1 MKTKPFD
8 LPGTPLR
15 PGVRLLEA
23 NAGTGKTY
31 TITGMVCRLV
41 VEEGLDISK
50 ILVVTFTEAAMEELK
65 DRVRKYLQMILA
77 SLQSEQPTD
86 TLTEAYLK
94 LPTDRRDQAIRRL
107 KAAVGLFDEASI
119 FTIHGFCHR
128 VLLQYAFE
136 SNGLFEPQL
145 VKDPRPMFLELS
157 HDYWRRQFYRGDPYL
172 PALIHYLDLSPKAL
186 VEDFLE
192 ISRLADPRVIPAV
205 SNARYGLSISA
216 SRDTWEQLSAAIQD
230 NDRVIRILSNTA
242 AFKKPLRDRLPEILQ
257 FLQCP
262 WPKIPTGPS
271 ARILRHLTAGYL
283 NDQLMKKAAK
293 DGFDPSDPFFNRVED
308 WQNALE
314 MFRHQHRFFFLSEFR
329 NQLEH
334 RKNQLNVV
342 TFDDLLPRVLQAL
355 DGPLGNRLKSRL
367 KTDFAAALIDEFQDT
382 DPQQCR
388 LFDQL
393 FNSPEHRLYYIG
405 DPKQAIYTFRGA
417 DIFSYLKARNSAR
430 ETFDLTTNWRSDPK
444 LVSGINALFNGH
456 ATPFAFPEIPYN
468 PSESAVEGA
477 QLKDSLG
484 KNGAGLKLCY
494 LPSPKDGKTL
504 PNGQAKERIRSAV
517 IREILYLIQG
527 GGLLKGQPINP
538 GDIAILTRTNEEA
551 REVKADL
558 SEANLSGVIHSD
570 QTIFET
576 EEAET
581 MRILLYALSEPNR
594 NDWFKAAMTSEWIG
608 FKSNDIFSMDD
619 GWEHWERLRQYLHQC
634 HEIWID
640 QGIYPALNHWV
651 WQLDIP
657 VRLLRLPEGERK
669 IANLMHLIDLL
680 QKAESEGRTTPQ
692 TLLSWYEDTL
702 QEPDRERDDF
712 LMRLE
717 TDEAAI
723 QVMTIHKSKGLQ
735 YPIVFV
741 PFAWISPS
749 PNRKKDA
756 LKYHDPS
763 DTNRMVFDA
772 SPEPSAAALDQQARE
787 ETSDR
792 LRLLY
797 VALTRA
803 QFRTYLFWGD
813 FKNRAQSSIGY
824 LLGMEEQSKQ
834 GSLSSTDS
842 DWERFKKN
850 KPEEIEILDVEA
862 MAERPASPHRRYEP
876 DFELSGRSLTRKV
889 KPGFRISSFSSLS
902 TGFIEA
908 AEELDEP
915 LREAP
920 DYEMESRSIFSLPK
934 GAITGNVIHRILEN
948 TDFQDKETLRLATE
962 DSCDR
967 YYAGSEW
974 TEILYNQLNLV
985 LHKPLRNASKPVV
998 LSQIGPRSCMKEA
1011 DFYFPA
1017 KNCFSQDLARILL
1030 QYPQNFSPAFV
1041 RSLPHLKQQ
1050 KVDGFL
1056 RGIIDLVFEYHGQFF
1071 LLDWK
1076 SNWLGPSTDDYNP
1089 YSVGQAMGA
1098 HAYYLQY
1105 YLYTVALIRYLKRRL
1120 SSFDYDRDFG
1130 GVYYLFVRGVGQ
1142 DSESN
1147 GIFFDKPPGRII
1159 AELDHFFAGNKEH
1172 G

>member
-31 TITGMVCRLV
+31 AISGLVCRLV
-41 VEEGLDISK
+41 VEEGLGISN
-50 ILVVTFTEAAMEELK
+50 ILVVTFTEAATEELK
-65 DRVRKYLQMILA
+65 DRVRKYLQQTLA
-77 SLQSEQPTD
+77 SLQSNRPKDALSEV
-86 TLTEAYLK
+86 YLK
-94 LPTDRRDQAIRRL
+94 FPANHRDRAIRRL
-107 KAAVGLFDEASI
+107 KKALGLFDEASI

-128 VLLQYAFE
+128 VLHQYAFE

-157 HDYWRRQFYRGDPYL
+157 HDYWRRQFYRGDPFL
-172 PALIHYLDLSPKAL
+172 AALIHYLDLSPKAL

-192 ISRLADPRVIPAV
+192 ITRLGNPWVIPAV
-205 SNARYGLSISA
+205 SNARYGHSISA
-216 SRDTWEQLSAAIQD
+216 SRDIWEHLSGAIQD

-257 FLQCP
+257 FLQRP
-262 WPKIPTGPS
+262 WPKMPTGPS
-271 ARILRHLTAGYL
+271 AKILRHLTAGYL

-293 DGFDPSDPFFNRVED
+293 DGFDPSDPFFDRVED

-329 NQLEH
+329 NQLEL

-355 DGPLGNRLKSRL
+355 DGPLGNRLISRL

-388 LFDQL
+388 LFRQL
-393 FNSPEHRLYYIG
+393 FNSPKHHLYYIG

-417 DIFSYLKARNSAR
+417 DIFSYLEARNSAR
-430 ETFDLTTNWRSDPK
+430 ETFGLTTNWRSDPK

-456 ATPFAFPEIPYN
+456 PTPFAFPEIPYN
-468 PSESAVEGA
+468 PSDSAVEGA
-477 QLKDSLG
+477 QLKDFLG
-484 KNGAGLKLCY
+484 SNGAGLKFCY
-494 LPSPKDGKTL
+494 LPSPKEGKTL

-517 IREILYLIQG
+517 IQEVLHLVQG
-527 GGLLKGQPINP
+527 GGLLNGQPIKP

-558 SEANLSGVIHSD
+558 SAANLSGVIHSD

-594 NDWFKAAMTSEWIG
+594 SDWFKAAMTSEWVG
-608 FKSNDIFSMDD
+608 FRSNDIFSMDD
-619 GWEHWERLRQYLHQC
+619 GWEHWERLQQCLYQC
-634 HEIWID
+634 HEIWLS

-669 IANLMHLIDLL
+669 ITNLTHLIDLL

-717 TDEAAI
+717 TDEEAI

-749 PNRKKDA
+749 PNRKKDG

-772 SPEPSAAALDQQARE
+772 SPEPSPAVREQQARE
-787 ETSDR
+787 EISDR

-803 QFRTYLFWGD
+803 QFRTYLFWGE
-813 FKNRAQSSIGY
+813 FRNQARSSIGY
-824 LLGMEEQSKQ
+824 LLGMEE
-834 GSLSSTDS
+834 SSGQEGYPTPAS
-842 DWERFKKN
+842 VLEALKKDAQ
-850 KPEEIEILDVEA
+850 EGIEIIDVEA
-862 MAERPASPHRRYEP
+862 MADRVTAPHRRYEP
-876 DFELSGRSLTRKV
+876 DFELSARNLTRKV
-889 KPGFRISSFSSLS
+889 EPGFRISSFSSLS

-915 LREAP
+915 LQEAP
-920 DYEMESRSIFSLPK
+920 DYETESRNIFSLPK
-934 GAITGNVIHRILEN
+934 GAITGNVIHQILEK
-948 TDFQDKETLRLATE
+948 TDFQDEESLRLATE
-962 DSCDR
+962 ESCDR

-974 TEILYNQLNLV
+974 TEILHNQLNLV
-985 LHKPLRNASKPVV
+985 LHKPLRNTSKPVV
-998 LSQIGPRSCMKEA
+998 LSQLGPGSSMKETE
-1011 DFYFPA
+1011 FHFPA
-1017 KNCFSQDLARILL
+1017 KNCFSKELARILL
-1030 QYPQNFSPAFV
+1030 KYPDKFSPSFV
-1041 RSLPHLKQQ
+1041 HALPHLRQQ
-1050 KVDGFL
+1050 KVDGFV
-1056 RGIIDLVFEYHGQFF
+1056 RGIIDLVFEHRGQFF

-1076 SNWLGPSTDDYNP
+1076 SNWLGPSTDDYDP
-1089 YSVGQAMGA
+1089 FSLGQAMGA

-1105 YLYTVALIRYLKRRL
+1105 YLYTVALIRYLKRRI

-1142 DSESN
+1142 HSESN